1 MMFQPIIDIKLKK
14 VCGFE
19 ALARLNSDKHGM
31 VPPWEFISLAEKT
44 NTINQ
49 LGKRIIAL
57 SLSFLKRLKQE
68 GHNDIS
74 VSINISVIQIL
85 EPSFVSVLVEMI
97 NEMDLDPNRV
107 SIELTE
113 SVFAAEITEL
123 NKVLNE
129 LRNIGVRIEIDDF
142 GIGYSS
148 FGRERDLNID
158 CMKIDRSF
166 IERLSHLKPDQ
177 AITGD
182 IISMAHKL
190 KQCVVAEGVEHKMQ
204 LDYLR
209 IHNCDKVQ
217 GYLFSK
223 PLSEDEAL
231 RDDET

>member
-85 EPSFVSVLVEMI
+85 EPSL
-97 NEMDLDPNRV
+97 
-107 SIELTE
+107 
-113 SVFAAEITEL
+113 
-123 NKVLNE
+123 
-129 LRNIGVRIEIDDF
+129 
-142 GIGYSS
+142 
-148 FGRERDLNID
+148 
-158 CMKIDRSF
+158 
-166 IERLSHLKPDQ
+166 
-177 AITGD
+177 
-182 IISMAHKL
+182 
-190 KQCVVAEGVEHKMQ
+190 
-204 LDYLR
+204 
-209 IHNCDKVQ
+209 
-217 GYLFSK
+217 
-223 PLSEDEAL
+223 
-231 RDDET
+231 